1 MRIIINID
9 PIREGTKRLRIRT
22 RYNLTNR
29 DGKLAPAARNA
40 VIDFYKTQVVPT
52 FAEATDKE
60 ITDFVDEGE
69 KA

>member
-29 DGKLAPAARNA
+29 DSKLAPAARNA
-40 VIDFYKTQVVPT
+40 VIDFYNTQVVPT
-52 FAEATDKE
+52 FRDATDKT

-69 KA
+69 KE